1 MTIKVILWDPAKGRA
16 ATSSSS
22 ASRVQKYLYMVV
34 EWLSIFLAQIC
45 GGGWRDGT
53 AAVQIHR
60 QKYAAISL
68 LYILNF
74 FKKFFLNV
82 VP

>member
-1 MTIKVILWDPAKGRA
+1 MKIKVILWDPAKGRT

-22 ASRVQKYLYMVV
+22 ARVQKYLYLVV

-45 GGGWRDGT
+45 GGRGWRDGT

-74 FKKFFLNV
+74 FKKFF
-82 VP
+82 

>member
-1 MTIKVILWDPAKGRA
+1 MTIRVILWDPAKGRA

-22 ASRVQKYLYMVV
+22 ASRVQKYLYMYGGEMVV
-34 EWLSIFLAQIC
+34 YFPGSNLW
-45 GGGWRDGT
+45 GGGWRYGT

-68 LYILNF
+68 LYIFNF
-74 FKKFFLNV
+74 YKKFVFLM
-82 VP
+82 